1 MHTRNTRDSK
11 PITVYDFDGCSLDY
25 SSSSKQHTI
34 DPPWIQTFS
43 YSLQALSFNM
53 AGPLANLANGVSKF
67 FGKGKDTDGDFSMT
81 PPPSAAIAAANGY
94 GGVSSYNALT
104 AAAARA
110 AAEASRDIYT
120 QFKNMTLSVTA
131 VAKLRDVS
139 IENARNIE
147 LCRVNPSYPATSN
160 WLTLRC
166 GFFIADDG
174 TVGVISPRG
183 TFYQSIAHIKDAY
196 LGKDGYMATFVRYVR
211 ATFPDEYNYLLNSR
225 RARKWFW
232 SVRAQCV
239 VPLSNITITE
249 PIMMAA
255 DGEDQDASDDH
266 KHAATSVGDVDMP
279 AAAAAATAAA
289 AAGALDTRSA
299 SALVAARAK
308 KKEEIKAR
316 TEAMRR
322 RYASG
327 ESVGQL
333 VRVGGESR
341 LAAAQPLA
349 QKTLAIPQAD
359 QLSDALALL
368 QLGSET
374 SKAAAQKG
382 DKEEGKAARVMQR
395 SGAAQIRAVAAG
407 WAGAMTYVNVKTAV
421 AVNVGLIWI
430 LDGQCERTVSH
441 PVYVVADDDNKNWYI
456 VKLDTFNQMRS
467 IGRRTTTRY
476 EATRRVKI
484 AGAGD
489 LPIEVVPLMPSTI
502 YAAAGN
508 TGRES
513 DNLAD
518 AYSAQLDV
526 IKFEHGRNTVA
537 AATAGSSPFVPR
549 SA

>member
-1 MHTRNTRDSK
+1 MS
-11 PITVYDFDGCSLDY
+11 P
-25 SSSSKQHTI
+25 
-34 DPPWIQTFS
+34 
-43 YSLQALSFNM
+43 
-53 AGPLANLANGVSKF
+53 AG
-67 FGKGKDTDGDFSMT
+67 
-81 PPPSAAIAAANGY
+81 
-94 GGVSSYNALT
+94 NA
-104 AAAARA
+104 
-110 AAEASRDIYT
+110 
-120 QFKNMTLSVTA
+120 
-131 VAKLRDVS
+131 
-139 IENARNIE
+139 
-147 LCRVNPSYPATSN
+147 
-160 WLTLRC
+160 
-166 GFFIADDG
+166 G
-174 TVGVISPRG
+174 
-183 TFYQSIAHIKDAY
+183 
-196 LGKDGYMATFVRYVR
+196 
-211 ATFPDEYNYLLNSR
+211 
-225 RARKWFW
+225 
-232 SVRAQCV
+232 
-239 VPLSNITITE
+239 
-249 PIMMAA
+249 
-255 DGEDQDASDDH
+255 
-266 KHAATSVGDVDMP
+266 
-279 AAAAAATAAA
+279 AAAAAAVAAA
-289 AAGALDTRSA
+289 NAFKVATPAGGGGGGFGFGNGNSGEVLYKQFGDMVLRPTPRASVTKTATAQFSVSLPFCYRNTNHPALSNYLLLLEGFEISADGLVCEIAHAGDFNTTFRNQRAAYAGPDGYLTRFREYVKNHRPKEEEYIVKCRIARQQFQARYDTYARLLPGVAQRTEETLRLWLSPEHFVVIPA
-299 SALVAARAK
+299 GSDAKNAAALVSAALVERSQSDLAAARAK

-333 VRVGGESR
+333 VRAGGESR
-341 LAAAQPLA
+341 LATAQPPA
-349 QKTLAIPQAD
+349 QKTLTLTEVD
-359 QLSDALALL
+359 QVSDALALV

-374 SKAAAQKG
+374 GKAAAKKG
-382 DKEEGKAARVMQR
+382 DKDERKAALAMQR

-441 PVYVVADDDNKNWYI
+441 PVYVVVDDDNKNWYI

-537 AATAGSSPFVPR
+537 AAAAGYSPFVSR